1 MDNSTERTAHGTPQN
16 SNPGIETQ
24 ARPVSE
30 LWLLVAL
37 ILASGVVFLDS
48 TVVNV
53 ALPAI
58 DRDLQAGLS
67 GLQWIVGGYVLTLSA
82 LLIPGG
88 SMGDQYG
95 RRRVMLTGLVGFG
108 IFSMACGLAPGPTW
122 LIGFRM
128 LQGIAGALLVPG
140 SLATLRASFP
150 PGEKRGQAIGRW
162 SGWAGITTVIG
173 PLLGGWLVDH
183 LSWRWVFYINLP
195 LILITFWLMIR
206 YVPESKNESAISRL
220 DWIGA
225 GLLLAGLGGAAYG
238 LIQGTVVGWGNPV
251 VLAGFTIGA
260 ACLLIFPLVEARL
273 ANPMVPMN
281 LFRLRNFTGANLT
294 TLGVYF
300 ALYGTTFF
308 LVIYI
313 QNVMGY
319 PAFLAGMMLSPIS
332 LSMLVLSPFF
342 GTLSGRYGA
351 RLFMSVGP
359 VVLGIGLLWLS
370 RLQPHS
376 NIWTGLIPGV
386 IILGLGLSCT
396 VAPLTDTVVSAVP
409 ERRSGVAAA
418 LNNVVSRVAAL
429 VAVAGL
435 GVVIALSFNRTLDA
449 HLQGVDVG
457 SSAQSVLADV
467 ERDPTGSADLSPLPP
482 RIQQAVE
489 ASYTSSF
496 RNVMLVTA
504 GMAWIGGL
512 VAAWTIRKT
521 PEPEE

>member
-1 MDNSTERTAHGTPQN
+1 MDNSTEPAAH
-16 SNPGIETQ
+16 ETQ
-24 ARPVSE
+24 QASIAGVETQERPISE
-30 LWLLVAL
+30 IWLLVAL

-67 GLQWIVGGYVLTLSA
+67 GLQWIVDGYVLTLSA

-95 RRRVMLTGLVGFG
+95 RRRVMLIGLVGFG
-108 IFSMACGLAPGPTW
+108 LFSMACGLAPGPTW

-128 LQGIAGALLVPG
+128 LQGIAGAMLVPG
-140 SLATLRASFP
+140 SLAILRASFP
-150 PGEKRGQAIGRW
+150 PGEARGQAIGRW

-173 PLLGGWLVDH
+173 PLLGGWLVDN
-183 LSWRWVFYINLP
+183 LSWRWVFFINLP
-195 LILITFWLMIR
+195 LILITAWLMIR
-206 YVPESKNESAISRL
+206 YVPESKNNSAESRL
-220 DWIGA
+220 DWVGA

-238 LIQGTVVGWGNPV
+238 LIQGAAAGWGDPL
-251 VLAGFTIGA
+251 VLAGLAIGA

-281 LFRLRNFTGANLT
+281 LFRSRNFTGANLT

-319 PAFLAGMMLSPIS
+319 PAFLAGMMLFPIS
-332 LSMLVLSPFF
+332 LSMLVLSSFF

-359 VVLGIGLLWLS
+359 GVLGIGLIWLS

-418 LNNVVSRVAAL
+418 LNNVVSRVATL

-435 GVVIALSFNRTLDA
+435 GVVIALSFNSTLNA
-449 HLQGVDVG
+449 QLQGVEVG
-457 SSAQSVLADV
+457 PSAQTVLANV
-467 ERDPTGSADLSPLPP
+467 AHNPTGSADLSLLPP
-482 RIQQAVE
+482 RVQQAVE

-496 RNVMLVTA
+496 RDVMLVTA

-512 VAAWTIRKT
+512 VAAGTIRKES
-521 PEPEE
+521 EPEE